1 MTTNTLFET
10 RTDADL
16 RREAVA
22 DNERRIHAAL
32 LDQGPWPLKE
42 TQRKVL
48 ECLRM
53 RQGRLQAMTM
63 EEIGERTGQC
73 RRLIRQ
79 NMRAL
84 VVDFGLP
91 IVASCDSDT
100 GGYYFAVTA
109 EERIAGT
116 SDLVKEA
123 VGLLKRIGRIRN
135 ESDMA
140 VLMGQIALEAKGAE

>member
-1 MTTNTLFET
+1 MNTLFET

-32 LDQGPWPLKE
+32 MDKGPWPLKE

-63 EEIGERTGQC
+63 DEIGERTGQS
-73 RRLIRQ
+73 RRVIRQ
-79 NMRAL
+79 NIRSL
-84 VVDFGLP
+84 VVDFRLP

-100 GGYYFAVTA
+100 GGYYFATSA
-109 EERIAGT
+109 EERFAGT
-116 SDLVKEA
+116 SDLRKEA
-123 VGLLKRIGRIRN
+123 VGLLQRMGVILN
-135 ESDMA
+135 ESDMGA
-140 VLMGQIALEAKGAE
+140 LLGQLALEAKGAE